1 MSASITLAREFAAS
15 PARVFAAWTN
25 PEAILKWWGMPGFT
39 NLEAAFEARVGGRWS
54 VTSRHPD
61 GEVVTAHG
69 MVLEVREAERLVY
82 DWRFANQ
89 PAEAPSSLVTVRFL
103 PSPAGTR
110 VVVEHSGLMDPAM
123 APTFEFGWTYTLDNF
138 AANVLDQHAA

>member
-1 MSASITLAREFAAS
+1 MSASITLARDFAAA

-39 NLEAAFEARVGGRWS
+39 NLEAAFEAKAGGRWS

-61 GEVVTAHG
+61 GGVVTAYG
-69 MVLEVREAERLVY
+69 TVIEVIDGERLVY
-82 DWRFANQ
+82 DWRFDNQ
-89 PAEAPSSLVTVRFL
+89 PAEAPSSLVTVRFS
-103 PSPAGTR
+103 PSQTGTR

-123 APTFEFGWTYTLDNF
+123 APTFEIGWTYTLDNF
-138 AANVLDQHAA
+138 AANVLDKNAA